1 MQHTVSRRKLF
12 RTTAAAGLAGLVA
25 EFQAWV
31 WGQTPCFAKALRC
44 LFSAALLLA
53 PCAMQQPARA
63 ETTWQAGAAK
73 ININPTEPVW
83 LAGYG
88 GRERPVSKVIHDIHA
103 KAVAL
108 KDQTGQTSV
117 LVTADLLG
125 FTARMAKTIR
135 ERAKQKYG
143 LARDRIAFNA
153 SHTHSAPV
161 TGNMLRPAYL
171 MKPKDEPPVQRYTAK
186 IIDQAVEL
194 IGQAIDD
201 LAPAELSF
209 EQSLAGFAVNR
220 RRARSGKRH
229 YPSPVDHD
237 VPVLVVKTVDGKIK
251 AIVFGYA
258 CHATV
263 LSGYEINGDWP
274 GYAQEKAYP
283 GAIALFVAGCGA
295 DANPLPRRSVDLAQR
310 YGETLAF
317 AVGQV
322 VDGKRKPVRGP
333 LKTAFEHVPIAFQSP
348 PTREELEGRL
358 KTETGSRKRHAQ
370 FLLDKLNRDGKLPT
384 EYPYP
389 LQVWQFGDDLTFIHM
404 AGEVVVDYSL
414 RFKGAYGWE
423 NTWVAGYSNDVF
435 AYIPSVRIL
444 KEGGYEGGGAMIG
457 YGQPRPFTAAV
468 EQVIADKVDE
478 LVKRTQGMP

>member
-1 MQHTVSRRKLF
+1 MIRSITGHQVP
-12 RTTAAAGLAGLVA
+12 G
-25 EFQAWV
+25 
-31 WGQTPCFAKALRC
+31 CFAMVFLWG
-44 LFSAALLLA
+44 AALLLLA
-53 PCAMQQPARA
+53 GFVAQPVARA
-63 ETTWQAGAAK
+63 ETPWQAGTARV
-73 ININPTEPVW
+73 NINPTEPVW

-88 GRERPVSKVIHDIHA
+88 GRERPVSKVIHDIHM

-108 KDQTGQTSV
+108 KDQTGSTSV
-117 LVTADLLG
+117 LITADLLG
-125 FTARMAKTIR
+125 FTAGMAKTISD
-135 ERAKQKYG
+135 RAKQKYG
-143 LARDRIAFNA
+143 LGRDRIAFNA

-186 IIDQAVEL
+186 IIDQAVAL

-220 RRARSGKRH
+220 RRAHSGKRH

-237 VPVLVVKTVDGKIK
+237 VPVLVVKTAGGKIK

-274 GYAQEKAYP
+274 GYAQEAVEKAYP

-295 DANPLPRRSVDLAQR
+295 DANPLPRRSIELAQR
-310 YGETLAF
+310 YGKTLAF

-370 FLLDKLNRDGKLPT
+370 FLLDKLDRDGKLPT

-404 AGEVVVDYSL
+404 AGEVVVDYSR

>member
-1 MQHTVSRRKLF
+1 MTHSITRHQVQR
-12 RTTAAAGLAGLVA
+12 
-25 EFQAWV
+25 W
-31 WGQTPCFAKALRC
+31 
-44 LFSAALLLA
+44 FSTALLLA
-53 PCAMQQPARA
+53 AFVAQPSARA
-63 ETTWQAGAAK
+63 ETTWQAGAARV
-73 ININPTEPVW
+73 NINPSEPIW

-88 GRERPVSKVIHDIHA
+88 GRERPVSKVIHDIHM

-108 KDQTGQTSV
+108 KDQTGSTSV
-117 LVTADLLG
+117 LITADLLG
-125 FTARMAKTIR
+125 FTAGMAKSIR
-135 ERAKQKYG
+135 EGAKQKYG
-143 LARDRIAFNA
+143 LPPDRIAFNA

-161 TGNMLRPAYL
+161 VGKMLRPAYS
-171 MKPKDEPPVQRYTAK
+171 MTPKDEPPVQRYTAK
-186 IIDQAVEL
+186 INEQAVAL
-194 IGQAIDD
+194 IGEAIDD
-201 LAPAELSF
+201 LTQAELSF

-220 RRARSGKRH
+220 RRAGSGKRH

-237 VPVLVVKTVDGKIK
+237 VPVLVVKTADGKIK

-274 GYAQEKAYP
+274 GYAQSAVEKAYP
-283 GAIALFVAGCGA
+283 GAVALFVAGCGA
-295 DANPLPRRSVDLAQR
+295 DANPLPRRSVELAQR

-322 VDGKRKPVRGP
+322 VDGKRRPVRGP
-333 LKTAFEHVPIAFQSP
+333 LNTAFEHVPISFQSP
-348 PTREELEGRL
+348 PTREELQGRL
-358 KTETGSRKRHAQ
+358 KTETDSRKRHAQ
-370 FLLDKLNRDGKLPT
+370 FLLDKLDRDGKLPT

-389 LQVWQFGDDLTFIHM
+389 LQVWQFGDDLTLIHM

-423 NTWVAGYSNDVF
+423 DTWVTGYSNDVF
-435 AYIPSVRIL
+435 AYIPSVRVL

-457 YGQPRPFTAAV
+457 YGQPRPFTATV
-468 EQVIADKVDE
+468 EQIIADKVDE

>member
-1 MQHTVSRRKLF
+1 MIRPVTCRVPSLF
-12 RTTAAAGLAGLVA
+12 AAAFLLTALVI
-25 EFQAWV
+25 Q
-31 WGQTPCFAKALRC
+31 P
-44 LFSAALLLA
+44 
-53 PCAMQQPARA
+53 PARA
-63 ETTWQAGAAK
+63 ETTWEAGAARV
-73 ININPTEPVW
+73 NINPTEPIW

-88 GRERPVSKVIHDIHA
+88 GRERPVSEVLHDIHM
-103 KAVAL
+103 KALAL
-108 KDQTGQTSV
+108 KDQTGATSV
-117 LVTADLLG
+117 LITADLLG
-125 FTARMAKTIR
+125 FTAGMAKTIR
-135 ERAKQKYG
+135 DRAKRKHG
-143 LARDRIAFNA
+143 LSEDRIAFNA

-161 TGNMLRPAYL
+161 VGKMLRPAYL
-171 MKPKDEPPVQRYTAK
+171 MKSEHEPPVQRYTAK

-194 IGQAIDD
+194 IGEAIDD
-201 LAPAELSF
+201 LVPAELSF
-209 EQSLAGFAVNR
+209 EHSLAGFAVNR
-220 RRARSGKRH
+220 RRAGRGRRH

-237 VPVLVVKTVDGKIK
+237 VPVLVVKTASGNIK

-274 GYAQEKAYP
+274 GYAQSAVEKAYP
-283 GAIALFVAGCGA
+283 GAMALFVTGCGA
-295 DANPLPRRSVDLAQR
+295 DANPLPRRSAELAQR

-322 VDGKRKPVRGP
+322 VDGERRPVAGP
-333 LKTAFEHVPIAFQSP
+333 LKTALEHAPIAFQSP

-370 FLLDKLNRDGKLPT
+370 FLLDKLNSDGKLPT

-414 RFKGAYGWE
+414 RFKAAYGWDD
-423 NTWVAGYSNDVF
+423 TWVAGYSNDVF

-457 YGQPRPFTAAV
+457 YGQPRPFTATV

>member
-1 MQHTVSRRKLF
+1 MMFCKQRLRPTWLHEALPL
-12 RTTAAAGLAGLVA
+12 LAVLVA
-25 EFQAWV
+25 
-31 WGQTPCFAKALRC
+31 
-44 LFSAALLLA
+44 LFGL
-53 PCAMQQPARA
+53 PARA
-63 ETTWQAGAAK
+63 QTTWEAGAAK
-73 ININPTEPVW
+73 VNINPTEPVW

-108 KDQTGQTSV
+108 KDQTGRTSV
-117 LVTADLLG
+117 LVTVDLLG
-125 FTARMAKTIR
+125 FTAGMAKTISD
-135 ERAKQKYG
+135 RAKQKYG
-143 LARDRIAFNA
+143 LGRDQIAFNA

-161 TGNMLRPAYL
+161 TGNMLRPAYK
-171 MKPKDEPPVQRYTAK
+171 MGPEDEPPVRRYTAK
-186 IIDQAVEL
+186 VIGQVVDL
-194 IGQAIDD
+194 IGAAIAD
-201 LAPAELSF
+201 LEPAELTF

-220 RRARSGKRH
+220 RRARRGKRH
-229 YPSPVDHD
+229 LPSPVDHD
-237 VPVLVVKTVDGKIK
+237 VPVLVVKNDEGKIK

-274 GYAQEKAYP
+274 GYAQEAVEKAHP
-283 GAIALFVAGCGA
+283 GSIALFVAGCGA
-295 DANPLPRRSVDLAQR
+295 DANPLPRRSVELAQR

-317 AVGQV
+317 AVKQV
-322 VDGKRKPVRGP
+322 VDGDRVPIRGP
-333 LKTAFEHVPIAFQSP
+333 LRTAFEHVPIAFQTP
-348 PTREELEGRL
+348 PTRAELEWRL
-358 KTETGSRKRHAQ
+358 KTETGSRKRHAR
-370 FLLDKLNRDGKLPT
+370 FLLDKLSRDGKLPT

-389 LQVWQFGDDLTFIHM
+389 LQVWQFGDDLTFIYM

-435 AYIPSVRIL
+435 AYIPSVRVL

-478 LVKRTQGMP
+478 LVKRTQGLP